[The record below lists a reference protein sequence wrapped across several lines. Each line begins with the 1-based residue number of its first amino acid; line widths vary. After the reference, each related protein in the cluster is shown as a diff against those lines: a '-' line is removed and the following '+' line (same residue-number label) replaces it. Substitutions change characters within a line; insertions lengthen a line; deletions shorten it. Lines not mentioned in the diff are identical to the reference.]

1 MVENDLDYLKT
12 YDQIQS
18 TKVRW
23 IWYPYIPL
31 AKITLLQGDPGDG
44 KSTMMLNLLA
54 ELSRGGQLPD
64 GTKIKEPIQAMYQCS
79 EDGLADTIKPRL
91 EAFGADCSNIAFIDE
106 EVAANLTLDD
116 ERIRDSIIMVKPKLV
131 VIDPVQSYIGSDSNI
146 FVTSRARKLMH
157 RLSIWAAMYDCAI
170 ILISHFT
177 KNEGTKDLYRGIGSI
192 DVVAAARSVL
202 QVESDPENP
211 DIKRVKQVKNSLAPK
226 GADIYYELS
235 RSEGFRWIE
244 AVQNAVVEESKPD
257 KPMNKTCA
265 VAFLIAERLRDG
277 MLPANEIF
285 ESLKGMNLSDRT
297 IRNAKKELG
306 IISVRKDK
314 QWYWLL
320 PDNEGEK
327 THDYRK

>member
-31 AKITLLQGDPGDG
+31 SKITLLQGDPGDG
-44 KSTMMLNLLA
+44 KSTMMLNLIS

-64 GTKIKEPIQAMYQCS
+64 GTKIKEPLQSMYQCS
-79 EDGLADTIKPRL
+79 EDGVADTIKPRL
-91 EAFGADCSNIAFIDE
+91 EGFGADCGNIAFIDE
-106 EVAANLTLDD
+106 EIAANLTLDD
-116 ERIRDSIIMVKPKLV
+116 ERLKDSIIMVKPKLV

-170 ILISHFT
+170 VLISHFT
-177 KNEGTKDLYRGIGSI
+177 KREGAKDLYRGIGSI
-192 DVVAAARSVL
+192 DMVAAARSVL
-202 QVESDPENP
+202 QVESEPDNP

-226 GADIYYELS
+226 GSDIYYELN

-244 AVQNAVVEESKPD
+244 AVRNVVVEESKTD

-265 VAFLIAERLRDG
+265 AAFLIAERLKGG
-277 MLPANEIF
+277 MLPANELF
-285 ESLKGMNLSDRT
+285 ESLKMMNLSDRT
-297 IRNAKKELG
+297 IRNAKKEIG
-306 IISVRKDK
+306 IKSVRKDG
-314 QWYWLL
+314 QWYWSL
-320 PDNEGEK
+320 PDDK
-327 THDYRK
+327 